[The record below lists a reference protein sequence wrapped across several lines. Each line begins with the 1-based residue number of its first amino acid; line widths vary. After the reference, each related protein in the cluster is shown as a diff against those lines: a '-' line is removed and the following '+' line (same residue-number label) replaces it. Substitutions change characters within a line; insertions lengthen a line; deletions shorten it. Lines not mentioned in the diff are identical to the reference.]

1 VLFVL
6 SGPSGVGKDVVLM
19 RIRKLARSMRFVVT
33 TTTRTKREIET
44 EGVHYDFVSREKFES
59 MIRKQKLLE
68 WAEVYGNYYGVPRDR
83 VERAFKEGYDV
94 MIKVDVQGA
103 MTIKKTMP
111 QAVLVFLAPP
121 SMEELE
127 NRLRK
132 RDTESSTD
140 LSKRIATAQEEM
152 SQAETFDYI
161 VINSKIEEA
170 VDEIMGIIA
179 AENQRTDCGKIV
191 L

>member
-1 VLFVL
+1 MFVL

-33 TTTRTKREIET
+33 TTTRAKREIET

-103 MTIKKTMP
+103 MTIKKAMP

-179 AENQRTDCGKIV
+179 AEKQRTDCGKIV